1 MTVRTVLFGYGLA
14 GKVFHG
20 PLISA
25 VPGLE
30 LAAIVTTNPER
41 QEAAHADFPDA
52 RVVSAEQVWAGEIPD
67 IQLAVVAGANP
78 THVPF
83 TLAAL
88 ERAWHVVVDKPVAA
102 TAADVEELAHAARH
116 AQRVVIPFQNRR
128 WDSDFLTMLA
138 LRDNER
144 IGSIHR
150 FESRFGSFKP
160 APRGTWR
167 ESAEPELLG
176 GMLYDLGAHLVDQA
190 IRLLGPITSITTH
203 ARHVRTAENLA
214 DDDVVFI
221 THHAS
226 GAVGYLVGSISA
238 ADHAPRML
246 TLGTRGSARV
256 DITDQQEAALK
267 AGIPVDAIGP
277 QNHQMELRTVVDG
290 DVVTTSEDLLPGR
303 WADFYPAVY
312 RSITEGTQPPVMIDD
327 VVQTMR
333 VLDAARESAASHGTV
348 FLDPPAGH
356 SY

>member
-25 VPGLE
+25 TPGLD
-30 LAAIVTTNPER
+30 LVAIVTTNPER
-41 QEAAHADFPDA
+41 EAAARADFPDV
-52 RVVSAEQVWAGEIPD
+52 RVVSAEQVWAGEILD
-67 IQLAVVAGANP
+67 LDLAVIAGANP

-88 ERAWHVVVDKPVAA
+88 ERGWHVVVDKPVAA
-102 TAADVEELAHAARH
+102 TAADVANLAQAARV
-116 AQRVVIPFQNRR
+116 AQRLVIPFQNRR

-138 LRDNER
+138 LRDSNR
-144 IGSIHR
+144 IGTIHR

-190 IRLLGPITSITTH
+190 IRLLGPVTSVITH
-203 ARHVRTAENLA
+203 ARHVRTEEDLA
-214 DDDVVFI
+214 DDDAVFI

-238 ADHAPRML
+238 ADHSPRML
-246 TLGTRGSARV
+246 TLGTTGSARV
-256 DITDQQEAALK
+256 DTIDQQEASLK
-267 AGIPVDAIGP
+267 AGVAVEEIGP
-277 QNHQMELRTVVDG
+277 QSQQMELRTVVDG
-290 DVVTTSEDLLPGR
+290 ELISSTEDLLPGQ

-312 RSITEGTQPPVMIDD
+312 RAITEGMQPPVMIED

-333 VLDAARESAASHGTV
+333 VLDAARESTRLHATIT
-348 FLDPPAGH
+348 LDPPAAH
-356 SY
+356 FH